1 MEQWRYPRCCYPS
14 CQCRTRLEYPVWRPT
29 IIWFGLTWSLE
40 LYQQTNARLWRQ
52 GQQSTVVIHHIIAKD
67 TIDEDVMKALR
78 KKRKSNRLF
87 IDSVKSQN
95 WRCCPLTDPYEN
107 LANSIVLLA
116 VKDYRDALK
125 KLKKWPR
132 NESAKIMKDEV
143 ERFFRSA
150 WYRELTSV
158 DGEYLISK
166 LQAEVDEP

>member
-1 MEQWRYPRCCYPS
+1 M
-14 CQCRTRLEYPVWRPT
+14 
-29 IIWFGLTWSLE
+29 
-40 LYQQTNARLWRQ
+40 
-52 GQQSTVVIHHIIAKD
+52 
-67 TIDEDVMKALR
+67 IDP
-78 KKRKSNRLF
+78 N
-87 IDSVKSQN
+87 
-95 WRCCPLTDPYEN
+95 EN

-132 NESAKIMKDEV
+132 NKAAQIMKAEV

-166 LQAEVDEP
+166 LQAEVEE

>member
-1 MEQWRYPRCCYPS
+1 M
-14 CQCRTRLEYPVWRPT
+14 
-29 IIWFGLTWSLE
+29 
-40 LYQQTNARLWRQ
+40 
-52 GQQSTVVIHHIIAKD
+52 
-67 TIDEDVMKALR
+67 
-78 KKRKSNRLF
+78 
-87 IDSVKSQN
+87 
-95 WRCCPLTDPYEN
+95 TDPYEN

-132 NESAKIMKDEV
+132 NEAAQIMKAEV

-166 LQAEVDEP
+166 LQAEVEES

>member
-1 MEQWRYPRCCYPS
+1 MS
-14 CQCRTRLEYPVWRPT
+14 
-29 IIWFGLTWSLE
+29 
-40 LYQQTNARLWRQ
+40 
-52 GQQSTVVIHHIIAKD
+52 
-67 TIDEDVMKALR
+67 
-78 KKRKSNRLF
+78 
-87 IDSVKSQN
+87 
-95 WRCCPLTDPYEN
+95 DPYEN

-132 NESAKIMKDEV
+132 NEAAQIMKAEV

-166 LQAEVDEP
+166 LQAEVEDK

>member
-1 MEQWRYPRCCYPS
+1 MS
-14 CQCRTRLEYPVWRPT
+14 
-29 IIWFGLTWSLE
+29 
-40 LYQQTNARLWRQ
+40 
-52 GQQSTVVIHHIIAKD
+52 
-67 TIDEDVMKALR
+67 
-78 KKRKSNRLF
+78 
-87 IDSVKSQN
+87 
-95 WRCCPLTDPYEN
+95 DPYEN

-132 NESAKIMKDEV
+132 NEAAQIMKAEV

-166 LQAEVDEP
+166 LQAEVEVK

>member
-1 MEQWRYPRCCYPS
+1 M
-14 CQCRTRLEYPVWRPT
+14 
-29 IIWFGLTWSLE
+29 
-40 LYQQTNARLWRQ
+40 
-52 GQQSTVVIHHIIAKD
+52 
-67 TIDEDVMKALR
+67 
-78 KKRKSNRLF
+78 
-87 IDSVKSQN
+87 
-95 WRCCPLTDPYEN
+95 TDPYEN

-116 VKDYRDALK
+116 VKDYRDTLK
-125 KLKKWPR
+125 KLKKWPG

>member
-1 MEQWRYPRCCYPS
+1 LS
-14 CQCRTRLEYPVWRPT
+14 
-29 IIWFGLTWSLE
+29 
-40 LYQQTNARLWRQ
+40 
-52 GQQSTVVIHHIIAKD
+52 
-67 TIDEDVMKALR
+67 
-78 KKRKSNRLF
+78 
-87 IDSVKSQN
+87 
-95 WRCCPLTDPYEN
+95 DPYEN

-132 NESAKIMKDEV
+132 NEAAQIMKAEV

-166 LQAEVDEP
+166 LQAEVEDK

>member
-1 MEQWRYPRCCYPS
+1 M
-14 CQCRTRLEYPVWRPT
+14 
-29 IIWFGLTWSLE
+29 
-40 LYQQTNARLWRQ
+40 
-52 GQQSTVVIHHIIAKD
+52 
-67 TIDEDVMKALR
+67 
-78 KKRKSNRLF
+78 
-87 IDSVKSQN
+87 
-95 WRCCPLTDPYEN
+95 TDPYEN

-143 ERFFRSA
+143 ERFFRSV

>member
-1 MEQWRYPRCCYPS
+1 M
-14 CQCRTRLEYPVWRPT
+14 
-29 IIWFGLTWSLE
+29 
-40 LYQQTNARLWRQ
+40 
-52 GQQSTVVIHHIIAKD
+52 
-67 TIDEDVMKALR
+67 
-78 KKRKSNRLF
+78 
-87 IDSVKSQN
+87 
-95 WRCCPLTDPYEN
+95 TDPYEN

-132 NESAKIMKDEV
+132 NESTKIMKDEV

-166 LQAEVDEP
+166 LQAEVEES

>member
-1 MEQWRYPRCCYPS
+1 M
-14 CQCRTRLEYPVWRPT
+14 
-29 IIWFGLTWSLE
+29 
-40 LYQQTNARLWRQ
+40 
-52 GQQSTVVIHHIIAKD
+52 
-67 TIDEDVMKALR
+67 
-78 KKRKSNRLF
+78 
-87 IDSVKSQN
+87 
-95 WRCCPLTDPYEN
+95 TDPYEN

-132 NESAKIMKDEV
+132 NEAAQIMKAEV

-166 LQAEVDEP
+166 LQAEVEE